1 MKIQNNSKLW
11 GLTRRDSEDIYIL
24 GTIHLPIDKINWN
37 KTKVLQLLESVE
49 TYAGEMDL
57 DEASDH
63 QNSGF
68 NLLPEGQSIDQILR
82 LKTYNKIR
90 KSIKKAFSLDIE
102 HYKYL
107 RPLLLQHLIDQQ
119 IVNGKEQVVDQY
131 LWQLAKEKGKKCLGL
146 ESFRDQV
153 RILEMIDVDFQLKN
167 LRKISTNTS
176 TYRKKLLKN
185 VARYNTNNIK
195 LLYTSSRKSLGP
207 YKKMM
212 IDNRNIIM
220 AERIKGLAEKTS
232 ILVGVGAG
240 HLYGKM
246 GLLALMKRE
255 GFSAKP
261 Y

>member
-1 MKIQNNSKLW
+1 MKVQNNSKLW
-11 GLTRRDSEDIYIL
+11 GLTRSDSEDIYIL

-57 DEASDH
+57 DEASAH

-90 KSIKKAFSLDIE
+90 KSIKKAFALDIE

-146 ESFRDQV
+146 ESFSEQV

-167 LRKISTNTS
+167 LRKISANTS

-185 VARYNTNNIK
+185 VNRYNTSNIK

-212 IDNRNIIM
+212 IDNRNVIM
-220 AERIKGLAEKTS
+220 ADRIKGLAENTS

-255 GFSAKP
+255 GFSVKP
-261 Y
+261 F